1 LEMQNRPAN
10 YLSRRFQVEEAAEK
24 QRRSGGLEFSSA
36 LPISTIEPKVSSH
49 N

>member
-1 LEMQNRPAN
+1 MQNRSTN
-10 YLSRRFQVEEAAEK
+10 HLSRKLQVEAAAVK
-24 QRRSGGLEFSSA
+24 QQSSEELEFSSA

>member
-1 LEMQNRPAN
+1 MQNHSAN
-10 YLSRRFQVEEAAEK
+10 YLSRKLQVEAAAAK
-24 QRRSGGLEFSSA
+24 QRSGEELEFSSA